1 MTVDNPDLL
10 DRLIAIRKWRG
21 LSQGQVADRMYLARP
36 LISMIETRRRPA
48 RLDFLESYAR
58 VVGAE
63 IGVWPIPITEPPEVK
78 RPPGGSQQIPIPGAE
93 RNGDATSCLSAIP
106 RIGAGLTG
114 QLSPI
119 QTTEAHHVR

>member
-1 MTVDNPDLL
+1 MTADNPDLL

-48 RLDFLESYAR
+48 RLEFLESYAR
-58 VVGAE
+58 IIGAQ
-63 IGVWPIPITEPPEVK
+63 IGAWPIPIPEPSEVK
-78 RPPGGSQQIPIPGAE
+78 QPPCGSQQIPIPGAE
-93 RNGDATSCLSAIP
+93 RNGDAMNSLSSIS

-114 QLSPI
+114 QLSQQP
-119 QTTEAHHVR
+119 EVDHVH